1 MLSIDRKSGR
11 GLLLLTCIN
20 MGKQSALTCKMPDFA
35 RSRFNQINSES
46 ASKLFDS
53 LVLLSESDV
62 RKKLACL

>member
-1 MLSIDRKSGR
+1 MD
-11 GLLLLTCIN
+11 
-20 MGKQSALTCKMPDFA
+20 QSTLTCKMPDFA
-35 RSRFNQINSES
+35 RSRYSQINSES